1 MSIECGWQRARR
13 VGSKFVESMKEG
25 EMIIKDPHVSRW
37 HRRLRQEHSQTQS
50 SFQLK
55 VFWRN
60 YRIVPPFPFPV
71 VLLPRARNKKEH
83 EMRSRSKGK
92 NTDHLSISIINNMLP
107 DRGRKPTFKNDQVK
121 LARKFQHLHAPIES
135 SCHPRWIASILHGRW
150 SSYNHGAEGMKLT
163 GTVYKTLGLGLP
175 RGQFSSMERREAAD
189 IPWASVSTSTWRC
202 AWENTWNWDGIKDS
216 PIRSQCKIL
225 NIGMTPLEITSVR
238 YRIM

>member
-92 NTDHLSISIINNMLP
+92 NTDHLSISIINI
-107 DRGRKPTFKNDQVK
+107 
-121 LARKFQHLHAPIES
+121 FQIE
-135 SCHPRWIASILHGRW
+135 
-150 SSYNHGAEGMKLT
+150 EGNPPSRM
-163 GTVYKTLGLGLP
+163 
-175 RGQFSSMERREAAD
+175 
-189 IPWASVSTSTWRC
+189 
-202 AWENTWNWDGIKDS
+202 
-216 PIRSQCKIL
+216 IRS
-225 NIGMTPLEITSVR
+225 NSRASSNTSMRLSRVAVIPVGLHPYCMADDR
-238 YRIM
+238 HTTMEQKAWSLQVQYTRP